1 MGQYLSMFG
10 TYLSLLL
17 TSKWLVQMFLLMTL
31 NAYAIDNGTRM
42 LLALVIVNFMPVG
55 KALFN
60 FQ

>member
-31 NAYAIDNGTRM
+31 KAYAIDNGTRM